1 MFVREVLAVVY
12 SSDTL
17 CLGSALANTAVLQ
30 KLITIT
36 DLEFES
42 SYFMSRVG
50 IIKRLQVNVKK

>member
-17 CLGSALANTAVLQ
+17 LCPGSRLASTAVLQ
-30 KLITIT
+30 KLVTIT

-42 SYFMSRVG
+42 SYFMSRVS
-50 IIKRLQVNVKK
+50 IN